1 MQARV
6 ESQSQDQENGL
17 YMETTGAGG
26 GGEQH
31 QLPGRITLPCGKG
44 AGG

>member
-1 MQARV
+1 MHCAGRSVQARV

-17 YMETTGAGG
+17 YMETIGRQGEGG

-31 QLPGRITLPCGKG
+31 QLLG
-44 AGG
+44 